1 MPNPTKFQVSWLDK
15 KDNNGHLV
23 KQWCRVDSSSV
34 YSAYCTLCCKPFKIN
49 NTGIR
54 QVLNHSSGQ
63 KHTEIAKVRFASQQR
78 HLCAQKEKNE
88 AACVDTTVVSWTS
101 KTDSERSYVG
111 QTSSPTRQEQTGI
124 AEMKLKKR
132 KLGERDTDIAK
143 EQLKQETELRKV
155 QWLFQ
160 EVHERLQQALKE
172 NDMEEIAV
180 VSALMEGA
188 VKKMDEATK
197 KLEDY
202 SKERE
207 VVDSKRR
214 KGMKLKIKNGK
225 CYKIHS
231 E

>member
-49 NTGIR
+49 NSGIR
-54 QVLNHSSGQ
+54 QVFNHSSGQ
-63 KHTEIAKVRFASQQR
+63 KHTKIAKARFGSQQR

-88 AACVDTTVVSWTS
+88 AACVDTTVVSLTS
-101 KTDSERSYVG
+101 NTDSERSYVG
-111 QTSSPTRQEQTGI
+111 QTSSRQEQTGI
-124 AEMKLKKR
+124 AEMELKKR
-132 KLGERDTDIAK
+132 KLGERATDIPK
-143 EQLKQETELRKV
+143 EQVKQERELRKV
-155 QWLFQ
+155 QRLFQ

-180 VSALMEGA
+180 VSALMEVA

-197 KLEDY
+197 KPEDY
-202 SKERE
+202 RKEE
-207 VVDSKRR
+207 K
-214 KGMKLKIKNGK
+214 
-225 CYKIHS
+225 
-231 E
+231 